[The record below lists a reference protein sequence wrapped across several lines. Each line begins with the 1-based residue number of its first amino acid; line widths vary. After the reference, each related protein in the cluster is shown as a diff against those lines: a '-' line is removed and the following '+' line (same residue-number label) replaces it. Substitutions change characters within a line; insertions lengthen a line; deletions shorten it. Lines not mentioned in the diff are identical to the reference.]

1 MTRPWNSNVTTDA
14 GLQARGNAV
23 DVSAQAPVRRANRV
37 GVIAVVVS
45 FAAFIVWASFAPL
58 AQGISA
64 AGTIVVETK
73 RKQVQH
79 ASGGIVREILV
90 HEGQEVEHDE
100 VLMRLDGLQVKAGYE
115 ATLQQYLGLRA
126 QESRLLAE
134 RDGAAGIVFH
144 RSLSDGRYGEAAE
157 KQRANQLA
165 LFEARRRSRDLDL
178 QAMDE
183 SILGLRASLAGTEG
197 PLKARRLQ
205 EETIAR
211 ELESSRELAQA
222 GFLPLQRVREL
233 ERALEDARGSVLDLE
248 ANRKRLEQSIAEQL
262 SRRDLRIKDFL
273 REVGQQIADV
283 QKEVEAAEERLKASS
298 AELARIE
305 IRAPVAGQVV
315 GLATQT
321 VGGVVTGSQRLMEIV
336 PKDEGLL
343 IEAKVPPNFIDRVK
357 AGQSVD
363 VRFTTFANTPQL
375 VVEGRLLTISTDAV
389 DASGGLANLPGSY
402 YLGRVGLTEL
412 GVKQLGGRLLQ
423 AGMPVEVIIKT
434 GERSVLKYLLH
445 PIIKRMAS
453 SMIEE

>member
-1 MTRPWNSNVTTDA
+1 MTTNTGVQAPNDA
-14 GLQARGNAV
+14 IDL
-23 DVSAQAPVRRANRV
+23 SAQAPVRRANRI

-45 FAAFIVWASFAPL
+45 FAAFLVWASFAPL
-58 AQGISA
+58 AQGVSA
-64 AGTIVVETK
+64 QGTLVVETK

-90 HEGQEVEHDE
+90 REGQEVAHDE
-100 VLMRLDGLQVKAGYE
+100 VLMRLDGLQVRAGYE
-115 ATLQQYLGLRA
+115 GTLQQYLGLRA

-134 RDGAAGIVFH
+134 RAGSAGIVFH
-144 RSLSDGRYGEAAE
+144 PSLTDGRYGEAAE
-157 KQRANQLA
+157 KQRSNQLA

-183 SILGLRASLAGTEG
+183 SILGMRASLAGTEG
-197 PLKARRLQ
+197 PLRARRLQ

-211 ELESSRELAQA
+211 ELASSRELAQA
-222 GFLPLQRVREL
+222 GFMALQRVREL
-233 ERALEDARGSVLDLE
+233 ERALEDTRGSVLDLE

-298 AELARIE
+298 AELSRIE

-321 VGGVVTGSQRLMEIV
+321 IGGVVTGSQKLMEIV

-375 VVEGRLLTISTDAV
+375 VVEGKLLTISTDAV
-389 DASGGLANLPGSY
+389 EGSGGSQVFPE
-402 YLGRVGLTEL
+402 TIIWEEL
-412 GVKQLGGRLLQ
+412 GLLNS
-423 AGMPVEVIIKT
+423 G
-434 GERSVLKYLLH
+434 
-445 PIIKRMAS
+445 
-453 SMIEE
+453 